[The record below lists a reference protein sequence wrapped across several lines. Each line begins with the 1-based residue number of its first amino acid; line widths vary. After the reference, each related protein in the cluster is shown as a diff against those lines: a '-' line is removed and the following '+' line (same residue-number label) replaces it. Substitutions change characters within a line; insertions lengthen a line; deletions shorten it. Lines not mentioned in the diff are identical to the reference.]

1 MAPEPAEPRAPRAR
15 RYEDIRFYVDE
26 DMLGFGYSMMWART
40 DTVTCGEVLVGAE
53 LPRQTPDVEWI
64 PIVAGHG
71 WVAITGNDA
80 IHSSPIEAPVARRAK
95 ARIVCL
101 HDSRGQL
108 STWGKLCQL
117 AQHWQQIE
125 NFIADHPEGPWWL
138 SVTRSGIRE
147 LDYRV

>member
-95 ARIVCL
+95 ARIVYL

-108 STWGKLCQL
+108 STWGNCASSLSTGNRSRTSSLTTPK
-117 AQHWQQIE
+117 
-125 NFIADHPEGPWWL
+125 GPGG
-138 SVTRSGIRE
+138 SA
-147 LDYRV
+147 